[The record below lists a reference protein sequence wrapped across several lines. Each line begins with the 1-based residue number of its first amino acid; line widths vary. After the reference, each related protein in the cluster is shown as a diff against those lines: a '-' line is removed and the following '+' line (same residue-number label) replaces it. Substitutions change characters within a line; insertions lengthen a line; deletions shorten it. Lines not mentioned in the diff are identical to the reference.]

1 MIGTYEYASIN
12 QSPTILV
19 MAGAEIVDAR
29 CKAVKFENGKVTLPA
44 AGEIPAGILL
54 ISNEDK
60 IVTGAEATI
69 QIKDIGL
76 WMAGAAVA
84 YGDMLAV
91 DAEGLCRPVAAGQ
104 YIFAR
109 ALDVAEA
116 KGDLI
121 KVQII
126 NAGFEKAASQG
137 GN

>member
-1 MIGTYEYASIN
+1 MAGTYEYASIN
-12 QSPTILV
+12 QSPTLLV
-19 MAGAEIVDAR
+19 MAGADIEAAQ
-29 CKAVKFENGKVTLPA
+29 CKAVKFENGKAVLPA

-54 ISNEDK
+54 ISNENK
-60 IVTGAEATI
+60 IVSGAEATI

-76 WMAGAAVA
+76 WKAGAAVA

-91 DAEGLCRPVAAGQ
+91 DAEGLCRPVTAGQ

-109 ALDVAEA
+109 SLDVAEA

-126 NAGFEKAASQG
+126 NAGFEKAVQG